1 MSVVSV
7 RTGTGKALEDE
18 GNYYFESYAHNGK
31 SFQSSTLIPF
41 LMCFTLSE
49 IHEQM
54 LKDKARTE
62 AYRDFMYENKDVFKD
77 KVSGRVLC

>member
-31 SFQSSTLIPF
+31 TYFATILIPF
-41 LMCFTLSE
+41 LICFTLSE

-77 KVSGRVLC
+77 KVSRRMLC